1 MYLCYVEH
9 YCNAEQL
16 ELRQFRKHML
26 ILMNEAVY
34 HTISKASEHEVL
46 GRHIRAQFAGIAIH
60 TRRIRREVGDA
71 EILQGVRIG
80 GMDQFMRKQA

>member
-1 MYLCYVEH
+1 
-9 YCNAEQL
+9 
-16 ELRQFRKHML
+16 ML